1 MWDQGATCPSCL
13 PAQDLGNGSDCKVA
27 LRTRL
32 SLWGRDRGPGRKNG
46 TVPVCNLR
54 AWQRHK
60 LGQGAGQAAVRLAR
74 GRLLQ
79 EMLLDSCEGKQ
90 CPQVMSTHSRDG
102 DLSQK
107 EVSGQTWL
115 CVVRC
120 PLC

>member
-1 MWDQGATCPSCL
+1 MR
-13 PAQDLGNGSDCKVA
+13 PAQ
-27 LRTRL
+27 
-32 SLWGRDRGPGRKNG
+32 
-46 TVPVCNLR
+46 
-54 AWQRHK
+54 
-60 LGQGAGQAAVRLAR
+60 